1 MSVVVGCARAR
12 LLLLRPP
19 ANSLLTPLVLPLPQG
34 YEAAT
39 ALLLERGA
47 SLTVADWEGHTACM
61 YPLIR
66 TDQPKQ
72 GGRLTA
78 PERAAQE
85 ERRLRLLD
93 LLLNAAEQR
102 HPGGAS
108 QLANMQS
115 TNGWST
121 LHLAARNNLLK
132 AAQLLLDHG
141 ADARCGAVGAG
152 AARLRLASVGRE
164 LPCHPAPHFVALLT
178 CLEAESGQPIGRML
192 MHAAHPPMLPNRP
205 PVCQAAR
212 RGRLHT

>member
-19 ANSLLTPLVLPLPQG
+19 ANSLPDPLVLPPHTQG

-61 YPLIR
+61 YALLR

-93 LLLNAAEQR
+93 LLLNTAEQR
-102 HPGGAS
+102 RPGGAA
-108 QLANMQS
+108 QLANMQAADS
-115 TNGWST
+115 WGA
-121 LHLAARNNLLK
+121 LHLAADHNLVE
-132 AAQLLLDHG
+132 AAQLLLEHG
-141 ADARCGAVGAG
+141 ADPRCGAVGA
-152 AARLRLASVGRE
+152 ASVGIVGINWGRAAMP
-164 LPCHPAPHFVALLT
+164 PCSPFCCTACLL
-178 CLEAESGQPIGRML
+178 GG
-192 MHAAHPPMLPNRP
+192 
-205 PVCQAAR
+205 
-212 RGRLHT
+212 